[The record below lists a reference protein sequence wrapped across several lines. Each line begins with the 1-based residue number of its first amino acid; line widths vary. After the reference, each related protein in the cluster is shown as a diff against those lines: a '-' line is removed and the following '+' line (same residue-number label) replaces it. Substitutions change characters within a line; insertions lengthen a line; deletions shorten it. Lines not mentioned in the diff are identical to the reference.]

1 MNPAPLLELPGR
13 ARRWPAESRLLL
25 QALRVALRTAP
36 AELAWPAGLDT
47 DKFLAGVER
56 HRVGAFL
63 HQRLPPEA
71 RAALPEPVR
80 LRLAASAQTTALRA
94 MQRTAG

>member
-71 RAALPEPVR
+71 RATLPEPVR